1 LRALPLRRGSTL
13 QLLETELH
21 VLDQLVEFGLDLAEF
36 ELQLLGA
43 SRLIAG
49 LSLEQRE
56 TLVDLTGEAFRRDG
70 RSRRGG
76 RALGRGDLGRGD
88 LRRCA
93 LGRRRA
99 AAGGKAAL
107 QHIDIALQ
115 PHDLVGE
122 AAAVLGVRIA
132 DTQDTRR

>member
-1 LRALPLRRGSTL
+1 LGLRALPLRRGPTL
-13 QLLETELH
+13 QLLEPELN
-21 VLDQLVEFGLDLAEF
+21 VLDQLVEFGFDLAEF
-36 ELQLLGA
+36 ELHLLGA
-43 SRLIAG
+43 SRLLAG

-76 RALGRGDLGRGD
+76 RALGRGDL
-88 LRRCA
+88 RRCA

-99 AAGGKAAL
+99 AASGKAAL

-115 PHDLVGE
+115 AHDLVGE